1 MNIDCKNLKAC
12 FSSIIFVTKFLA
24 ILLLKERPWNFI
36 IGIHT
41 EQIRINPNLLCDPT
55 HSSYSN
61 NMSGQLLD
69 GLPLNNVHMFVFPPG
84 CTEIYLVTP

>member
-36 IGIHT
+36 IA
-41 EQIRINPNLLCDPT
+41 DKDK
-55 HSSYSN
+55 S
-61 NMSGQLLD
+61 
-69 GLPLNNVHMFVFPPG
+69 
-84 CTEIYLVTP
+84 